1 MSLSQETA
9 ALMAEFAKSD
19 GPPLQDMSVAEARIL
34 SENLTSLGLPSVP
47 LASSED
53 VQLDVEGGSM
63 LLRVLTPTTTPQGVL
78 VFIHGGGW
86 VIGSVTEWTALGSR
100 LAAATGCIVVLPE
113 YRMAPE
119 HRFPVAVDDSW
130 AAVEWAG
137 KTFDLPLL
145 VGGDSAG
152 GNLAAVM
159 ALRSRERC
167 APRLAGQILVY
178 PVTDYDPQRASFVEP
193 ANQQILTSSGM
204 LWFWDHYIATPSDRH
219 HPEASPLRAS
229 SLADL
234 PPTYLLTA
242 EHDVLRD
249 EGVEFGERLQHSG
262 NALTHDKFDGETHG
276 FLTLGNVL
284 PAAGHAIDRIG
295 QWTRSM
301 LSLSKQRA
309 AAIEQGNRPAE
320 LDQ

>member
-9 ALMAEFAKSD
+9 ALMAEFAKSE
-19 GPPLQDMSVAEARIL
+19 GPPLQEMSVAEARIL
-34 SENLTSLGLPSVP
+34 SENLTSLGLPAVP

-53 VQLDVEGGSM
+53 TYVKVADDSM
-63 LLRVLTPTTTPQGVL
+63 LLRVLTPSETPNGVL

-86 VIGSVTEWTALGSR
+86 VIGSVTEWTALGTR

-119 HRFPVAVDDSW
+119 HRFPTAVDDSW
-130 AAVEWAG
+130 AAIEWASR
-137 KTFDLPLL
+137 TYDLPLL

-159 ALRSRERC
+159 ALRARDR
-167 APRLAGQILVY
+167 AGPKLAGQILVY

-193 ANQQILTSSGM
+193 ANQQILTAAGM
-204 LWFWDHYIATPSDRH
+204 LWFWDHYIVTPADRY
-219 HPEASPLRAS
+219 HPEASPLRSS
-229 SLADL
+229 SLTDL

-242 EHDVLRD
+242 EHDVLHD
-249 EGVEFGERLQHSG
+249 EGVAYGERLRTSG
-262 NALTHDKFDGETHG
+262 NVLTHEEFDGETHG

-284 PAAGHAIDRIG
+284 PAAGRAIDRIG
-295 QWTRSM
+295 TWTRTT
-301 LSLSKQRA
+301 LSAFST
-309 AAIEQGNRPAE
+309 
-320 LDQ
+320 

>member
-1 MSLSQETA
+1 MSLSRETA

-34 SENLTSLGLPSVP
+34 SENLTSLGLPAVP

-53 VQLDVEGGSM
+53 MRLDVAGGTIM
-63 LLRVLTPTTTPQGVL
+63 LRVQTPLGTPRGVL

-86 VIGSVTEWTALGSR
+86 VIGSVSEWTALGSR
-100 LAAATGCIVVLPE
+100 LAAATDCIVVLPE

-130 AAVEWAG
+130 AAIKWAAS
-137 KTFDLPLL
+137 TYELPLL

-159 ALRSRERC
+159 ALRARERGG
-167 APRLAGQILVY
+167 PELAGQILIY
-178 PVTDYDPQRASFVEP
+178 PVTDYAPQRDSFVHP
-193 ANQQILTSSGM
+193 DNQQILTAAGM
-204 LWFWDHYIATPSDRH
+204 LWFWDHYILSASDRH
-219 HPEASPLRAS
+219 HPDASPLRAA
-229 SLADL
+229 SLNGL

-249 EGVEFGERLQHSG
+249 EGVAFGDGLAASG
-262 NALTHDKFDGETHG
+262 NDLTHDRFDGETHG

-284 PAAGHAIDRIG
+284 PAAGRAIDRIG
-295 QWTRSM
+295 EWAHSTLAKRD
-301 LSLSKQRA
+301 R
-309 AAIEQGNRPAE
+309 
-320 LDQ
+320 